1 MDPAKE
7 LKLVNQAKED
17 LHAFKEI
24 YDYYF
29 PKIFAYLMNR
39 LPDQATCEDLSS
51 EIFIDAIYAIRKFK
65 PQKGARFGSLI
76 YKIAHNKT
84 VDYYK
89 KYKPSNILDELQNS
103 MHSDEDLEGL
113 AKQAEHKRNI
123 AFTMSKLKPRYQLII
138 SLKYFS
144 ELDNSEIAET
154 LNIKPSQAAVLLHR
168 ASKAFKKQFTT
179 FFPESEIF

>member
-1 MDPAKE
+1 MKVEQE
-7 LKLVNQAKED
+7 LQLVEKAKED
-17 LHAFKEI
+17 IHAFREI
-24 YDYYF
+24 YEFYF

-39 LPDQATCEDLSS
+39 LPDQVICEDLCS
-51 EIFIDAIYAIRKFK
+51 EIFVDAIVAIKKFK
-65 PQKGARFGSLI
+65 PQKGARFGSLL

-89 KYKPSNILDELQNS
+89 KHKTDIALEKIENF
-103 MHSDEDLEGL
+103 MRSDEDSEGL

-123 AFTMSKLKPRYQLII
+123 AFTMTKLKPRYQLII

-154 LNIKPSQAAVLLHR
+154 MSIKTSQVAVLLHR
-168 ASKAFKKQFTT
+168 ATKSFKKQFAT